1 MPLFHTHTHKHTHT
15 HTHTHIQVYA
25 PFTSEVI
32 RANKWGDGRYS
43 IVLKA
48 SEGSDFS
55 GKSMKILYVKPTDT
69 IVAGAR
75 VCAGQLLGT
84 VQDISQWYST
94 YVYTHTHNTHRNI

>member
-1 MPLFHTHTHKHTHT
+1 
-15 HTHTHIQVYA
+15 
-25 PFTSEVI
+25 
-32 RANKWGDGRYS
+32 
-43 IVLKA
+43 
-48 SEGSDFS
+48 
-55 GKSMKILYVKPTDT
+55 MKILYVKPTDT